1 MRGGPTDMPEAP
13 MSSAEDRAST
23 RAHSARSDLRG
34 ADLEAEPSGAV
45 GVGMTPRLRSGAYAQ
60 GFMPLANLS
69 IATQLRLGMGVILAL
84 VALLGAT
91 AWMQN
96 ESLWQSTKAFHDHPF
111 AVTKALGVFRADI
124 MAMREGIKDAARS
137 DSDAE
142 RLRASQSIDDHEVS
156 AQRQLTLI
164 SERYLGPRADLDDV
178 WRLFAQWKAV
188 RNESLVD
195 VSSGRK
201 AEALR
206 RVRLDGA
213 GGSHFTNV
221 IKALDRLDQFAT
233 ARTDEF
239 FREAEGHKTSLLQR
253 MAILFGIIV
262 LLSLGVGALLLRGIK
277 APLGELARVAE
288 QFRRGRLD
296 VRSGYVSTNEMGL
309 LAAAFNRMAETLQHD
324 MQYRKDSTRISDV
337 MLREEEMRPFC
348 RALLLELLERTGSQL
363 GAAYLLNAARTDFEL
378 VESVG
383 MAAAGRASFSATG
396 GEGEFSAALATRKI
410 QHITDIPADTAF
422 TFATAV
428 GDFMPREILTIPIT
442 TGHDVTAVIS
452 LASLRS
458 YSAQALDLVNGC
470 MDIVTARLSGVIAT
484 QEVRAFSARL
494 EEHNRELEEQ
504 RRELASQAGEL
515 TERNIELDMQKQELA
530 QASMMKSRFLSN
542 MSHELRTPL
551 NSVIALSGVLGR
563 RLRGAVAEEEYSYL
577 EVIERNG
584 RQLLALINDILD
596 LSRIEAGH
604 EELSVS
610 VFSMQVLAAEV
621 TTMIEVQA
629 REKGIVLLN
638 RVDAG
643 LPQIASDFSK
653 CRHILQNLV
662 GNAVKFTERGQVEIS
677 ASHHDGECRI
687 AVADTGIGI
696 AAEQIPFIFDEF
708 RQADERTSKK
718 YGGTG
723 LGLSIASRYAAM
735 LGGDIRVESVPGVGS
750 TFTVRLPLAIKDT
763 GGKAG
768 APPRQE
774 THARP
779 PATSFSGVRVADSAG
794 AAASKP
800 GNGHGILLVED
811 SEPAIV
817 QVTGILREQGYSV
830 RVARNG
836 REALAQIGDA
846 RPSAIILDLMMPDMD
861 GFEMLRAMRAEPSAA
876 RIPVLILTARHVGKD
891 ELSFL
896 KENNIHELVQ
906 KGDVSRTALLAAV
919 GKMVAPRAPRRAQP
933 PTPARVPRVGK
944 PVILAVEDNPD
955 NMQTV
960 RALLRDVATLI
971 EAADGPSG
979 VEQATQQQPDLILLD
994 ISLPGMDG
1002 FRVLDEIRKDERL
1015 WHIPIIALT
1024 ARAMLSEREEILAY
1038 GFDGYVSKPIDDAV
1052 LRHSIGEVLNERN

>member
-1 MRGGPTDMPEAP
+1 MREGPTDMPEAP

-23 RAHSARSDLRG
+23 RAHSGRSDLRG

-45 GVGMTPRLRSGAYAQ
+45 GVGMTPSLRSGASAQ
-60 GFMPLANLS
+60 GFMSLRNLS

-111 AVTKALGVFRADI
+111 TVTKALGDLRADI

-142 RLRASQSIDDHEVS
+142 RLRASQAIDDHEVS
-156 AQRQLTLI
+156 AQRQLTVI
-164 SERYLGPRADLDDV
+164 SERYLGPRADLHDV
-178 WRLFAQWKAV
+178 WHLFARWKAV
-188 RNESLVD
+188 RNESLAD

-206 RVRLDGA
+206 RVRLDGV
-213 GGSHFTNV
+213 GGSHFTSV

-233 ARTDEF
+233 VRTDEF
-239 FREAEGHKTSLLQR
+239 FREAEGHKTSLLLQLGT
-253 MAILFGIIV
+253 LFGVIA
-262 LLSLGVGALLLRGIK
+262 LLSLGVGYLLLRGIR
-277 APLGELARVAE
+277 APMDELTSVTE
-288 QFRRGRLD
+288 QFRRGWLD

-309 LAAAFNRMAETLQHD
+309 LAAAFNRMADTLQHD
-324 MQYRKDSTRISDV
+324 MQHREDSARISDM

-348 RALLLELLERTGSQL
+348 RALLGELLERTGSQL

-383 MAAAGRASFSATG
+383 MVTARRASFSATG

-470 MDIVTARLSGVIAT
+470 LDIVTARLSGVIAT

-515 TERNIELDMQKQELA
+515 TERNIELDMQKQELT

-563 RLRGAVAEEEYSYL
+563 RLRGAVSEEEYSYI

-584 RQLLALINDILD
+584 RQLLTLINDILD

-610 VFSMQVLAAEV
+610 VFSVQVLAAEV

-638 RVDAG
+638 SIDAG

-723 LGLSIASRYAAM
+723 LGLSIAGRYAAM
-735 LGGDIRVESVPGVGS
+735 LGGDIRVKSVPGVGS

-763 GGKAG
+763 DGKAG
-768 APPRQE
+768 

-779 PATSFSGVRVADSAG
+779 PATSFSGVRVADTAG

-800 GNGHGILLVED
+800 GHGYSILLVED

-846 RPSAIILDLMMPDMD
+846 LPSAIILDLMMPDMD

-876 RIPVLILTARHVGKD
+876 RIPVLILTARHVSKD

-896 KENNIHELVQ
+896 TDNNIHELVQ
-906 KGDVSRTALLAAV
+906 KGDVSRTALLAAIAT
-919 GKMVAPRAPRRAQP
+919 MVAPRAQRRANP
-933 PTPARVPRVGK
+933 PTPARAPRVGK

-1002 FRVLDEIRKDERL
+1002 FRVLDEIRKHERL
-1015 WHIPIIALT
+1015 RHIPIIALT

-1052 LRHSIGEVLNERN
+1052 LRQSIGEVLHGRSC

>member
-1 MRGGPTDMPEAP
+1 
-13 MSSAEDRAST
+13 
-23 RAHSARSDLRG
+23 
-34 ADLEAEPSGAV
+34 
-45 GVGMTPRLRSGAYAQ
+45 
-60 GFMPLANLS
+60 
-69 IATQLRLGMGVILAL
+69 
-84 VALLGAT
+84 
-91 AWMQN
+91 
-96 ESLWQSTKAFHDHPF
+96 
-111 AVTKALGVFRADI
+111 
-124 MAMREGIKDAARS
+124 
-137 DSDAE
+137 
-142 RLRASQSIDDHEVS
+142 
-156 AQRQLTLI
+156 
-164 SERYLGPRADLDDV
+164 
-178 WRLFAQWKAV
+178 
-188 RNESLVD
+188 
-195 VSSGRK
+195 
-201 AEALR
+201 
-206 RVRLDGA
+206 
-213 GGSHFTNV
+213 
-221 IKALDRLDQFAT
+221 
-233 ARTDEF
+233 
-239 FREAEGHKTSLLQR
+239 
-253 MAILFGIIV
+253 
-262 LLSLGVGALLLRGIK
+262 
-277 APLGELARVAE
+277 
-288 QFRRGRLD
+288 
-296 VRSGYVSTNEMGL
+296 
-309 LAAAFNRMAETLQHD
+309 
-324 MQYRKDSTRISDV
+324 
-337 MLREEEMRPFC
+337 
-348 RALLLELLERTGSQL
+348 
-363 GAAYLLNAARTDFEL
+363 
-378 VESVG
+378 
-383 MAAAGRASFSATG
+383 
-396 GEGEFSAALATRKI
+396 
-410 QHITDIPADTAF
+410 
-422 TFATAV
+422 
-428 GDFMPREILTIPIT
+428 MPREILTIPIT
-442 TGHDVTAVIS
+442 TGRDVTAVIS
-452 LASLRS
+452 LASLRR
-458 YSAQALDLVNGC
+458 YPAQALDLVNGC
-470 MDIVTARLSGVIAT
+470 LDIVTARLSGVMAT

-494 EEHNRELEEQ
+494 EEQNRELEEQ
-504 RRELASQAGEL
+504 GRELAAQTKEVTEQNVEL
-515 TERNIELDMQKQELA
+515 NMQKRALA
-530 QASMMKSRFLSN
+530 HASMMKSRFLSN

-563 RLRGAVAEEEYSYL
+563 RLRGAVDEEEYSYI

-584 RQLLALINDILD
+584 RQLLTLINDILD

-610 VFSMQVLAAEV
+610 EFSVQALAAEV
-621 TTMIEVQA
+621 TAMIEVQA

-677 ASHHDGECRI
+677 ASHHNGECLI

-696 AAEQIPFIFDEF
+696 TAEQIPFIFDEF

-723 LGLSIASRYAAM
+723 LGLSIAGRYAAM

-763 GGKAG
+763 DGKAG
-768 APPRQE
+768 

-846 RPSAIILDLMMPDMD
+846 LPSAIILDLMMPDMD

-876 RIPVLILTARHVGKD
+876 RIPVLILTARHVSKD

-896 KENNIHELVQ
+896 TDNNIHELVQ
-906 KGDVSRTALLAAV
+906 KGDVSRTALLAAIAT
-919 GKMVAPRAPRRAQP
+919 MVAPRAQRRANP

-971 EAADGPSG
+971 EAVDGPSG

-1015 WHIPIIALT
+1015 QHIPIIALT

-1052 LRHSIGEVLNERN
+1052 LRQSIGEVLHGRNC